1 MHSTTWWIFLDWY
14 EQCRI
19 LPAGNGLAPWW
30 LAKALKT
37 QIKHCRHGAPLRA
50 YLPDYLPL
58 ANAHNS
64 WSIHKIAFSH
74 QAIFPLSCFTPPP
87 FPILWH
93 LPPPWDRPQCGGG
106 SHSGGIGEPVQLL
119 WVHFLF
125 WTKWLQTTSS
135 PFSILSSCPASI
147 IWSENQCQVS
157 KFLPLLQTYRSVL
170 KVLTLYTSIHIVVSM
185 SCVYHRGA
193 WGETTAH
200 DRVLS
205 ASFHQLRFSL

>member
-19 LPAGNGLAPWW
+19 LPAGNGLAQKW

-74 QAIFPLSCFTPPP
+74 QAIFPLSCYAPPP
-87 FPILWH
+87 IPILWH

-125 WTKWLQTTSS
+125 WTKWLKYLRSRPPPVPFPFCQAAQLALSDLRTSVKS
-135 PFSILSSCPASI
+135 QSFFLFFKLTG
-147 IWSENQCQVS
+147 QC
-157 KFLPLLQTYRSVL
+157 
-170 KVLTLYTSIHIVVSM
+170 
-185 SCVYHRGA
+185 
-193 WGETTAH
+193 
-200 DRVLS
+200 
-205 ASFHQLRFSL
+205 